1 MVINNFI
8 RFAEVVKL
16 KTEKRVVSVSVK
28 PTVTDC
34 TGSVYFADIQLQ
46 EGDKL
51 TGYAQNTKT
60 MLVNGGNAPRYQ
72 NGVVRGVETVVLF
85 NTGGTDAGLDLYIY
99 PKQSMA
105 AGSIEVSQ
113 GMTRAGLA
121 GSHKCKFTATAS
133 AGDEFA
139 LKATTRECL
148 RNGSP
153 TPKRGFFQY
162 TAAHDSKHQI
172 KVEDK
177 KSARV
182 YLEYTEINESGV
194 KQ

>member
-8 RFAEVVKL
+8 RFAEVIKL
-16 KTEKRVVSVSVK
+16 KSEKRVVSVTVQ

-51 TGYAQNTKT
+51 TGYAQNTET
-60 MLVNGGNAPRYQ
+60 MLVNSGNAPRYQ
-72 NGVVRGVETVVLF
+72 NGVVRGGETVVLF

-105 AGSIEVSQ
+105 ASSIEVSQ
-113 GMTRAGLA
+113 GM
-121 GSHKCKFTATAS
+121 GSHKCRFTAAAS

-153 TPKRGFFQY
+153 TVKKGFFQY
-162 TAAHDSKHQI
+162 TAAYDSKHQI

-177 KSARV
+177 KSVRV
-182 YLEYTEINESGV
+182 YLEYTEMNESGV